1 MIVKALRLGL
11 GYIIVFFSFLTRPRK
26 AKRSE
31 EAQRKVDQAA
41 ASLALYQFYACPF
54 CIKVRRALRRLN
66 MPVATV
72 DAQQPEIK
80 EELQQGGGKVKVPC
94 LKIVENGEAKWLYE
108 SKDIISYLE
117 KRCA

>member
-11 GYIIVFFSFLTRPRK
+11 GYIIVFFSFLTRPKK
-26 AKRSE
+26 ARRTD
-31 EAQRKVDQAA
+31 EAQNKVDQVS

-54 CIKVRRALRRLN
+54 CVKVRRTLRRLN

-72 DAQQPEIK
+72 DAQQPANK
-80 EELQQGGGKVKVPC
+80 QELLAGGGKVKVPC